1 MACDDLIF
9 RGSGSAKEVP
19 AELKAN
25 YGKVLGVDADHGFK
39 PLYVILSGKE
49 AVIKRLKKVQELA
62 GELILATDE
71 DR

>member
-1 MACDDLIF
+1 
-9 RGSGSAKEVP
+9 
-19 AELKAN
+19 LKAN
-25 YGKVLGVDADHGFK
+25 YGKVLGVDADNGFK

-49 AVIKRLKKVQELA
+49 AVIKRLQKAQELA

>member
-1 MACDDLIF
+1 LRDT
-9 RGSGSAKEVP
+9 GSAKEVP

-49 AVIKRLKKVQELA
+49 AVIKRLRKAQESA